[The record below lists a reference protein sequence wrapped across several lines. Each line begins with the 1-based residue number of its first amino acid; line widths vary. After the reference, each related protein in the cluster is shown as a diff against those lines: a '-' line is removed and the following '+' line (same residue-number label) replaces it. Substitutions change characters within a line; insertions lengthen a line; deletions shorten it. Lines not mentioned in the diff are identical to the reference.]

1 MSLTKNLDQYVSDEI
16 IIRQQ
21 LVNQLTSMGVTA
33 TTSETINELIEKVKT
48 ITLIGTTTSMG
59 LTTTSCHYGAS
70 ITVTGT
76 LDDANSNPLKTKKL
90 YLYAG
95 ERQVAEAV
103 TDDNGL
109 ATFTY
114 VVDEVGSLSL
124 KVKYLG
130 SNNYTASESASDTLT
145 VSKADTVITLTADPS
160 TVPTGESTTLT
171 VTLKDEWGNDLV
183 GEAVEILDGS
193 TVLYN
198 GIIDET
204 SKKYSLAYSPSATIT
219 LNSKYEESTNYN
231 TSTSSNNIITV
242 TNYLFYDTCA
252 DNAQLNSYGSSIAQ
266 ENGASL
272 TLTHNSGS
280 SYHTLHTTGQG
291 WSCIPITS
299 LNGLSNLTFETEFS
313 GGSTTGGLII
323 AKSSY
328 THVRMEVENNT
339 LIISQ
344 RLSGSDTNLLSNSIS
359 LTSGVWYK
367 FRITL
372 NGTSLT
378 YSILNNDSIIKNGNV
393 TINSIFNTTSTNY
406 YGLLGY
412 WDTSFTNNIRNVKAY
427 YN

>member
-1 MSLTKNLDQYVSDEI
+1 MFP
-16 IIRQQ
+16 
-21 LVNQLTSMGVTA
+21 
-33 TTSETINELIEKVKT
+33 IN
-48 ITLIGTTTSMG
+48 
-59 LTTTSCHYGAS
+59 
-70 ITVTGT
+70 
-76 LDDANSNPLKTKKL
+76 
-90 YLYAG
+90 
-95 ERQVAEAV
+95 
-103 TDDNGL
+103 
-109 ATFTY
+109 
-114 VVDEVGSLSL
+114 
-124 KVKYLG
+124 
-130 SNNYTASESASDTLT
+130 
-145 VSKADTVITLTADPS
+145 
-160 TVPTGESTTLT
+160 
-171 VTLKDEWGNDLV
+171 
-183 GEAVEILDGS
+183 
-193 TVLYN
+193 N

-204 SKKYSLAYSPSATIT
+204 SKKYSLTYSPTATIT
-219 LNSKYEESTNYN
+219 LNSKYKESTNYN
-231 TSTSSNNIITV
+231 TSTSTNNIINV

-252 DNAQLNSYGSSIAQ
+252 DNTQLNSYGSSIAQ

-291 WSCIPITS
+291 WSCIPITP

-328 THVRMEVENNT
+328 NHVRMEVENNT
-339 LIISQ
+339 LYITQ
-344 RLSGSDTNLLSNSIS
+344 RLSGSDTHLLNNSIS

-412 WDTSFTNNIRNVKAY
+412 WSTSFTNNIRNVKAY